1 MKRYS
6 LDKFADMHV
15 HMSKIDFESCEKY
28 LDLISGCGLTDI
40 TLQSLTYR
48 AICYN
53 LSVLY
58 WKKNFKGAN
67 LSAYGMIHNFP
78 DDIYK
83 DVPFKTQVE
92 ALLDMGCDG
101 IKLMFDPDTRKDL
114 GHGINDSRYD
124 AMFSYLEENGIPL
137 CIHLNDPEHMWVKRE
152 LTEEEKRRNWGY
164 FYEGYLSKEEIYR
177 EAFERLDRN
186 PRLRVVFAH
195 FFFLSADIKEAARVL
210 DTYPN
215 VCFDLTPGVEMY
227 PNFSERIA
235 EWREFFIKYADR
247 IVFGTDCNDTK
258 NFNAE
263 IIEMVRLA
271 LTHDHSEFVTPC
283 YGNRVIRGLDL
294 PAETLEKI
302 CYHNYKRILP
312 EIKPV
317 NTEKLLSAAKR
328 LYEDCV
334 TIDSDFYRASAEWT
348 KECLYKMGDPIK

>member
-15 HMSKIDFESCEKY
+15 HMSNIDFESCEKY
-28 LDLISGCGLTDI
+28 LNQLSGQGLTDI

-48 AICYN
+48 ALCYN

-78 DDIYK
+78 EDIYK
-83 DVPFKTQVE
+83 DIPYEAQVK

-114 GHGINDSRYD
+114 GHGINDPRYD

-164 FYEGYLSKEEIYR
+164 FYEGYLPKQEIYK
-177 EAFERLDRN
+177 EAFERLDKN

-227 PNFSERIA
+227 PNFSERIE

-258 NFNAE
+258 DFNAE

-271 LTHDHSEFVTPC
+271 LTHDDTEFRTPC
-283 YGNRVIRGLDL
+283 YGNRIIRGLDL

-302 CYHNYKRILP
+302 CYCNYKRILP
-312 EIKPV
+312 TVKPV
-317 NTEKLLSAAKR
+317 DREKLIAAAKR
-328 LYEDCV
+328 LYADCV
-334 TIDSDFYRASAEWT
+334 ENGGDFCLASAAWAKTFLE
-348 KECLYKMGDPIK
+348 KEGEI

>member
-1 MKRYS
+1 
-6 LDKFADMHV
+6 
-15 HMSKIDFESCEKY
+15 
-28 LDLISGCGLTDI
+28 
-40 TLQSLTYR
+40 
-48 AICYN
+48 
-53 LSVLY
+53 
-58 WKKNFKGAN
+58 
-67 LSAYGMIHNFP
+67 
-78 DDIYK
+78 
-83 DVPFKTQVE
+83 
-92 ALLDMGCDG
+92 
-101 IKLMFDPDTRKDL
+101 
-114 GHGINDSRYD
+114 
-124 AMFSYLEENGIPL
+124 MFSYLEENGVPL

-164 FYEGYLSKEEIYR
+164 FYEGYLSKEEIYQ
-177 EAFERLDRN
+177 EAFERLDKN
-186 PRLRVVFAH
+186 PRLRIVFAH
-195 FFFLSADIKEAARVL
+195 FFFLSADIKEAVRVL

-227 PNFSERIA
+227 PNFSERIE

-247 IVFGTDCNDTK
+247 IVFGTDCNDIK
-258 NFNAE
+258 DFNAE

-294 PAETLEKI
+294 PAEVLEKI

-317 NTEKLLSAAKR
+317 NTEKLLSAARR

-334 TIDSDFYRASAEWT
+334 TIDSDFYRASAAWT